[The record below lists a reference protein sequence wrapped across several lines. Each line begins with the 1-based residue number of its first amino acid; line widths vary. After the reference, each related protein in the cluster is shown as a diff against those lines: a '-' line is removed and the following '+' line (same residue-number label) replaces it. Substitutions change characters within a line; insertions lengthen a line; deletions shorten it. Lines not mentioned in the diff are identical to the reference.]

1 MVYLQHR
8 SFLPLSDPLHND
20 KQNFPHKRDPRKQP
34 GKKTMAYI
42 NAANRKYAAASTKKE
57 KCKQIKRNGCKGT
70 CVLQKLPYHDRF
82 LDTPVKPMH
91 LIKDISE
98 HIVRLLAGVE
108 DSIKVRRE
116 EQSRRRFSSSWP
128 TDSTRNLLPAAP
140 FTFSRE
146 ELKTANNRSNCV
158 RVPCMFDWRP
168 RDLFSSRGMKS
179 HEWKEVMC
187 SGIIKF
193 CIRGLLG
200 TKQRSTLFKFCDVM
214 SRLCCQQITE
224 NIDDLELE
232 THQVLA
238 LMERDYPV
246 SLHVIVFHL
255 LHHLPF
261 YLRQFGPVY
270 GYWMYPFERFNSWI
284 SRRVLN

>member
-20 KQNFPHKRDPRKQP
+20 KRNFPHKRDPRIQP

-42 NAANRKYAAASTKKE
+42 KAANRKYTAASTKKE
-57 KCKQIKRNGCKGT
+57 KSKQIKKNGCKGT

-82 LDTPVKPMH
+82 LDTPVEPMH

-98 HIVRLLAGVE
+98 HIVRLLAGAE

-116 EQSRRRFSSSWP
+116 EQSRRRFSLSWP

-146 ELKTANNRSNCV
+146 ELKTANYKSNCV

-168 RDLFSSRGMKS
+168 QDLFSSRGMKS

-187 SGIIKF
+187 NGIIKF

-200 TKQRSTLFKFCDVM
+200 TKQ
-214 SRLCCQQITE
+214 
-224 NIDDLELE
+224 
-232 THQVLA
+232 
-238 LMERDYPV
+238 
-246 SLHVIVFHL
+246 
-255 LHHLPF
+255 
-261 YLRQFGPVY
+261 
-270 GYWMYPFERFNSWI
+270 
-284 SRRVLN
+284 

>member
-1 MVYLQHR
+1 
-8 SFLPLSDPLHND
+8 
-20 KQNFPHKRDPRKQP
+20 
-34 GKKTMAYI
+34 
-42 NAANRKYAAASTKKE
+42 
-57 KCKQIKRNGCKGT
+57 
-70 CVLQKLPYHDRF
+70 
-82 LDTPVKPMH
+82 
-91 LIKDISE
+91 
-98 HIVRLLAGVE
+98 
-108 DSIKVRRE
+108 
-116 EQSRRRFSSSWP
+116 
-128 TDSTRNLLPAAP
+128 
-140 FTFSRE
+140 
-146 ELKTANNRSNCV
+146 
-158 RVPCMFDWRP
+158 MFDWRP
-168 RDLFSSRGMKS
+168 QDLFSSRGMKS